1 MVGANASPVTK
12 LMDLKEEEALGADA
26 SGHWYYVSKARAIRD
41 LARSAGGGRAPQP
54 VLDIGAGSG
63 VIARMM
69 LKEGV
74 ASRVRCVDL
83 HYEADWI
90 AAHSDDEISFHT
102 SVTPGEESLVLMIDV
117 IEHVEDDV
125 ALLKEA
131 ADNVPSGARFVV
143 SAPAF
148 QFLWSSH
155 DVFLEHHRRYTAA
168 MMRRSIEAAGLNP
181 LTVRFFYGGIFP
193 VAAVVKTLDRL
204 RGGAPKSQMGGVPGP
219 LNAALIA
226 AHDVE
231 RAVLFPLNALAG
243 VTVFCLAEKP

>member
-1 MVGANASPVTK
+1 
-12 LMDLKEEEALGADA
+12 MDLKEEEALGADA
-26 SGHWYYVSKARAIRD
+26 SRHWYYVSKARAIRD
-41 LARSAGGGRAPQP
+41 LARSAGGAREPQP
-54 VLDIGAGSG
+54 ILDVGAGSG

-69 LKEGV
+69 MEEGV
-74 ASRVRCVDL
+74 ASRARCVDL
-83 HYEADWI
+83 HYEPDWI
-90 AAHSDDEISFHT
+90 AAHSSEEIRFQT
-102 SVTPGEESLVLMIDV
+102 AVTPGEERLVLMIDV

-125 ALLKEA
+125 ALLQEA
-131 ADNVPSGARFVV
+131 ADAVPAGARFVV

-155 DVFLEHHRRYTAA
+155 DVFLEHHRRYTGD
-168 MMRRSIEAAGLNP
+168 MMRRSIEAAGLEP
-181 LTVRFFYGGIFP
+181 LKVRFFYGGIFP
-193 VAAVVKTLDRL
+193 VAAVVKTLDRM
-204 RGGAPKSQMGGVPGP
+204 RGGEPKSQMGGVPAP